1 MRKLVVFLLAALMA
15 APLSA
20 MAADAPNAQDL
31 QKEIQNL
38 SQQLQ
43 EMDARVSKNELHTAL
58 DRLDIT
64 GDFRTKADSLHA
76 KVIYPT
82 YGTYNPFAAMGAGVG
97 SNIPGLTTGMAS
109 GNYNNDLMWTTR
121 MRLDMKANVYDNVKF
136 MGRLTM
142 YKQWASSTDAKVF
155 DSWSSYTMDGSDGG
169 NTTGDWLRVERAFFS
184 WYNIA
189 GSNWYLSIG
198 RRPSTYGPPTQFREN
213 EPRGGTPPGQLV
225 HFNFDG
231 ISIGYKL
238 SALTGIDGQ
247 ELHICYGQGFE
258 SQFGTGSYW
267 NPEHSLKDTQLGGV
281 TADLMNDGVNYLQ
294 ATAFAAL
301 NVTNGF
307 SGQLAVPSTMLNSIG
322 ANDIMAGMQQN
333 ILSGDLTGATGPGS
347 ALITAGQTFQ
357 TLASNLGS
365 NGMTLYSR
373 LDPTKNIGNIV
384 IGGVDFVRQEFNG
397 VNWFVSGGWSR
408 ADSNGQAGYFG
419 GLLNGA
425 TFDSAGN
432 VVATDSK
439 SRNGYSIY
447 AGVQVPA
454 PYGKVGFE
462 YNWGSK
468 YWTPFVQAEDDL
480 IGPKLGTRGQVFDLY
495 YMFDINPHM
504 FIKLDGMYYDYAYT
518 NSNSPVGPAL
528 KISDVKN
535 MNAQQLMANGV
546 LMAMPVIDTAWDA
559 NASLTVK
566 F

>member
-15 APLSA
+15 IPVSA
-20 MAADAPNAQDL
+20 MAADAPNAQQL
-31 QKEIQNL
+31 QKEIQGL
-38 SQQLQ
+38 SKQLK
-43 EMDARVSKNELHTAL
+43 EMDTRVSKNEMKTAL

-76 KVIYPT
+76 KVLYPT
-82 YGTYNPFAAMGAGVG
+82 YGTLMG
-97 SNIPGLTTGMAS
+97 IPGMTTGMAS
-109 GNYNNDLMWTTR
+109 GNYNNNVMWTTR
-121 MRLDMKANVYDNVKF
+121 MRLDMKAKVYDNVKF

-155 DSWSSYTMDGSDGG
+155 DSWGSYTMDGSNGG

-184 WYNIA
+184 WYHIG

-198 RRPSTYGPPTQFREN
+198 RRPSTHGPPTQFREN

-225 HFNFDG
+225 DFNFDG
-231 ISIGYKL
+231 ISIGYNL
-238 SALTGIDGQ
+238 GALTGIDGQ

-267 NPEHSLKDTQLGGV
+267 NPEHSLKDTQLAGV
-281 TADLMNDGVNYLQ
+281 TADLMNDGQNYLQ
-294 ATAFAAL
+294 ATAFAAV

-307 SGQLAVPSTMLNSIG
+307 SGQLAVPNTMLNSIG
-322 ANDIMAGMQQN
+322 ANDIYQGTMINNAG
-333 ILSGDLTGATGPGS
+333 GDGS
-347 ALITAGQTFQ
+347 AYITAGQTFQ
-357 TLASNLGS
+357 TLANNLGG

-384 IGGVDFVRQEFNG
+384 IGGIDFVRQEWSG
-397 VNWFVSGGWSR
+397 IDWFVCGGWSR
-408 ADSNGQAGYFG
+408 ADSNGQASYFG
-419 GLLNGA
+419 GPLNGVTLDA
-425 TFDSAGN
+425 QGN
-432 VVATDSK
+432 PVATDSK
-439 SRNGYSIY
+439 ARNGYSIY
-447 AGVQVPA
+447 AGVRVPA

-462 YNWGSK
+462 YNWGSR

-495 YMFDINPHM
+495 YIFDINPHM

-546 LMAMPVIDTAWDA
+546 MMAMPVIDTAWDA
-559 NASLTVK
+559 NAALTVK